1 MQTICITYKLYK
13 LLSRHSDKLSEITRK
28 YLHLRELIKIDIDL
42 ASLSLKSETELLTLK
57 QMVEET
63 LKNKELQC

>member
-13 LLSRHSDKLSEITRK
+13 SLSRHSDKLSEITRK
-28 YLHLRELIKIDIDL
+28 YLDLRESIKIDIDL